1 MEVPA
6 ISSTAF
12 RNRLSLAFEGLVKP
26 LIFLTNWS
34 EAART
39 SSGVTGGSKLKR
51 VLMFLH
57 ICYQSSMPII
67 YALFRAVFGFL
78 FLCHGLQKLFGLFGG
93 VDGKGATVPL
103 ASLAGAAG
111 VLELALGLLVMCGWF
126 TRMAA
131 FLASGEM
138 AVAYFIGHQAQ
149 GFWPLQNGGE
159 VAVLYCFAFLYMAA
173 YGSGIWSIDSARK

>member
-1 MEVPA
+1 MGCRFA
-6 ISSTAF
+6 GFSSASKGIGPMQRGSQFSRLACAAF
-12 RNRLSLAFEGLVKP
+12 CAALMGL
-26 LIFLTNWS
+26 
-34 EAART
+34 
-39 SSGVTGGSKLKR
+39 GVAT
-51 VLMFLH
+51 
-57 ICYQSSMPII
+57 
-67 YALFRAVFGFL
+67 AVFAEGEAP
-78 FLCHGLQKLFGLFGG
+78 KLNVGG

-111 VLELALGLLVMCGWF
+111 VLELALGLLIMCGWF

-159 VAVLYCFAFLYMAA
+159 VAVLYCFAFLYIAA